1 MGTTTGR
8 TVVLYARVSTI
19 LQQNAASQLAELR
32 AVARARGWKIVAE
45 FTEQASGADDE
56 RPKLLAALEVLRSGR
71 AKLLAAVSLDRV
83 TRSLSHLL
91 KLIAILQAY
100 RADLVCTRDG
110 NLDTTTASGRAFIQ
124 VRGVFAEME
133 RALDSE
139 RAKEFAA
146 IRKAQGLP
154 NGRPLIMSIG
164 AVARAIALRRGG
176 PSCPDARSE
185 GFPDQ
190 RPPTWSEIAKKLR
203 AEGFGEISAATIC
216 RRVGEAVRNPPRKSA
231 A

>member
-1 MGTTTGR
+1 MGTTTGKS
-8 TVVLYARVSTI
+8 VVLYARVSTI
-19 LQQNAASQLAELR
+19 LQQNAAAQLAELR
-32 AVARARGWKIVAE
+32 TVARARGWKIVAE

-91 KLIAILQAY
+91 KLIDILQDY
-100 RADLVCTRDG
+100 SADLVCTRDG
-110 NLDTTTASGRAFIQ
+110 NLDTTTASGRAFLQ

-133 RALDSE
+133 RSLDSE

-154 NGRPLIMSIG
+154 NGRPQIMTIG
-164 AVARAIALRRGG
+164 AVARALQLRKRKEDDGTVHTWAWIA
-176 PSCPDARSE
+176 ARLE
-185 GFPDQ
+185 
-190 RPPTWSEIAKKLR
+190 E
-203 AEGFGEISAATIC
+203 EGFGEISAATIC
-216 RRVGEAVRNPPRKSA
+216 RRVGEAVRNPPRRSA

>member
-8 TVVLYARVSTI
+8 SVVLYARVSTI
-19 LQQNAASQLAELR
+19 LQQNAAAQLAELR
-32 AVARARGWKIVAE
+32 TVARARGWKIVAE

-91 KLIAILQAY
+91 KLIDILQDY
-100 RADLVCTRDG
+100 SADLVCTRDG
-110 NLDTTTASGRAFIQ
+110 NLDTTTASGRAFLQ

-133 RALDSE
+133 RSLDSE

-154 NGRPLIMSIG
+154 NGRPQIMTIG
-164 AVARAIALRRGG
+164 AVARALQLRKRKEDNGTVHTWAWIA
-176 PSCPDARSE
+176 ARLE
-185 GFPDQ
+185 
-190 RPPTWSEIAKKLR
+190 E
-203 AEGFGEISAATIC
+203 EGFGEISAATIC

>member
-8 TVVLYARVSTI
+8 SVVLYARVSTI
-19 LQQNAASQLAELR
+19 LQQNAAAQLAELR
-32 AVARARGWKIVAE
+32 TVAKARGWKIIGE
-45 FTEQASGADDE
+45 FTEQASGADDA
-56 RPKLLAALEVLRSGR
+56 RPQLEAALTVLRSGR
-71 AKLLAAVSLDRV
+71 AKLLAAVSLDRI

-91 KLIAILQAY
+91 KLLDILQAY
-100 RADLVCTRDG
+100 GADLVCTRDG

-154 NGRPLIMSIG
+154 NGRPMLMSIG
-164 AVARAIALRRGG
+164 AVARALTLRKRREDDGSIHTWAWIAERL
-176 PSCPDARSE
+176 E
-185 GFPDQ
+185 
-190 RPPTWSEIAKKLR
+190 E
-203 AEGFGEISAATIC
+203 EGFGEISPATIC
-216 RRVGEAVRNPPRKSA
+216 RRVGEAVRNPPHRTA

>member
-8 TVVLYARVSTI
+8 SVVLYARVSTI
-19 LQQNAASQLAELR
+19 LQQNAAAQLAELR
-32 AVARARGWKIVAE
+32 TVARARGWKIIAE
-45 FTEQASGADDE
+45 FTEQASGADDA
-56 RPKLLAALEVLRSGR
+56 RPQLEAALTVLRSGR
-71 AKLLAAVSLDRV
+71 AKLLAAVSLDRI

-91 KLIAILQAY
+91 KLLDILQSY

-154 NGRPLIMSIG
+154 NGRPQIMSIG
-164 AVARAIALRRGG
+164 AVARALQLRKTIVV
-176 PSCPDARSE
+176 DA
-185 GFPDQ
+185 GAGAAGDQ
-190 RPPTWSEIAKKLR
+190 RPPTWAEIAKKLR

-216 RRVGEAVRNPPRKSA
+216 RRVGEVVRNPPRRSA